1 MATPKQTA
9 AGTWRVQIEV
19 RGARDAA
26 TLPTKREA
34 VEWAARRKAEM
45 LAMGNGR
52 ASEVKSLADALD
64 RYRREVS
71 PGKRGEI
78 KESLRL
84 QAFPKQ
90 ERFPAR
96 VKLAD
101 LMPEHLAE
109 WRDARLKI
117 NSRGAVLRDM
127 VLLSHVLEVAR
138 REWRWIASNPM
149 RDVRK
154 PAEPDHRERVIAPM
168 EVRRM
173 LRAMGWSARKPVRS
187 VSQAVA
193 WCFVVA
199 LQTGMRAG
207 ELCGLRWTDVH
218 GDYVLLHAGKTKTG
232 KGRAVPLLASTQRSL
247 QAMKGFD
254 EELVFGLSSQT
265 LDALFR
271 KYRGRC
277 ELSGFTFHDARHTAA
292 TRLAP
297 LVDVLTLCKI
307 FGWTTA
313 TRALVY
319 YNPTGSQLA
328 RQLTA
333 ASGGAAPTPRSR

>member
-19 RGARDAA
+19 RGTRDAA

-34 VEWAARRKAEM
+34 VEWAARRKAEL
-45 LAMGNGR
+45 LAVQAGR
-52 ASEVKSLADALD
+52 VGEIKTLADALE
-64 RYRREVS
+64 RYAREVS

-78 KESLRL
+78 KEVLRL
-84 QAFPKQ
+84 RAFPKQ
-90 ERFPAR
+90 GKFPGR
-96 VKLAD
+96 VLLSD
-101 LMPEHLAE
+101 LTPEHLAA
-109 WRDARLKI
+109 WRDGRLQL

-138 REWRWIASNPM
+138 REWRWIAANPM

-154 PAEPDHRERVIAPM
+154 PAEPDHRERVIAQW

-173 LRAMGWSARKPVRS
+173 LRAMGWSALKPVRS
-187 VSQAVA
+187 VSHAVG

-207 ELCGLRWTDVH
+207 ELCGLQWADVRADH
-218 GDYVLLHAGKTKTG
+218 VVLHAGKTKTG
-232 KGRAVPLLASTQRSL
+232 KGREVPLQPTARRAL
-247 QAMKGFD
+247 QAMRGFD
-254 EELVFGLSSQT
+254 DVLVFGISAQT

-277 ELSGFTFHDARHTAA
+277 GLSGFTFHDSRHTAA

-328 RQLTA
+328 RQLSAA
-333 ASGGAAPTPRSR
+333 ASAPTRSPR